1 MNDKQSLKQRFNR
14 RRMFAFAVLTLMIAI
29 PMCVGVASAATI
41 SPNTGQVIVGLPNQ
55 FLASGLNASLAY
67 DVDVDGVETYSSV
80 APSTGGEIIF
90 SVTFTTEGNHNV
102 VVTLDSDDVTVVS
115 ASVYALD
122 IIAYFIGFLTI
133 VFVIV
138 LVVKIFNRAG
148 DLV

>member
-1 MNDKQSLKQRFNR
+1 MIDKQSLKQKFNR
-14 RRMFAFAVLTLMIAI
+14 RKTLSLTVLTLLAVM
-29 PMCVGVASAATI
+29 PLFVGLVSAATI

-55 FLASGLNASLAY
+55 FMCSGLNATLAY
-67 DVDVDGVETYSSV
+67 DVDVDGVETYSSI
-80 APSTGGEIIF
+80 APSSGGEIIF
-90 SVTFTTEGNHNV
+90 SVTFTVEGNHNV

-122 IIAYFIGFLTI
+122 IISYFIGFLTI

>member
-1 MNDKQSLKQRFNR
+1 MNDMQSLKRKFNR
-14 RRMFAFAVLTLMIAI
+14 RRMFTFTVLSLLAI
-29 PMCVGVASAATI
+29 MPMFIGVVSAATI
-41 SPNTGQVIVGLPNQ
+41 SPSSGQVIVGLPNQ
-55 FLASGLNASLAY
+55 FLCAGLNASLTY
-67 DVDVDGVETYSSV
+67 DIDVDGVETYSSV
-80 APSTGGEIIF
+80 APSSGGEIIF
-90 SVTFTTEGNHNV
+90 SVTFTVEGNHNV
-102 VVTLDSDDVTVVS
+102 VVTLDSDDVTVTS